1 MTTIN
6 TLAVFNAARIQGKS
20 TQAVVDAIIALH
32 IDASNKDGVNAI
44 ANAYK
49 TGRLCASLGL
59 KTAKE
64 AEQVFA
70 RAPYANNRG
79 VPFPADG
86 KARRTADQDK
96 ACRNAISA
104 WSTMRLLAGAPS
116 AQTGKDRSA
125 RQTEGEP
132 MVAKLPANMVTIARA
147 QSANDVQA
155 FALRIADVVKRY
167 LDMNAGIAGG
177 MTAGTLRDFVVDIP
191 EAVKLDNAPE
201 TAKAA

>member
-1 MTTIN
+1 MSTLN

-49 TGRLCASLGL
+49 AGRLCASLGL
-59 KTAKE
+59 KSEKE
-64 AEQVFA
+64 ANAVFA

-79 VPFPADG
+79 IPFPADG

-104 WSTMRLLAGAPS
+104 WSTMRLLAGLESARNGAQRAARTPETKTS
-116 AQTGKDRSA
+116 AQ
-125 RQTEGEP
+125 
-132 MVAKLPANMVTIARA
+132 LPANMVTIAKA
-147 QSANDVQA
+147 KSPADVHT
-155 FALRIADVVKRY
+155 FALKVAGVVKRY
-167 LDMNAGIAGG
+167 LDMNDKLATGDVGQA
-177 MTAGTLRDFVVDIP
+177 LRDFVA
-191 EAVKLDNAPE
+191 AVNKPAL
-201 TAKAA
+201 AKAA

>member
-1 MTTIN
+1 MSITVSAIHTS
-6 TLAVFNAARIQGKS
+6 TVFNAARVQGKS

-49 TGRLCASLGL
+49 AGRLCASLGL
-59 KTAKE
+59 KSQKE
-64 AEQVFA
+64 ADAVFA

-104 WSTMRLLAGAPS
+104 WSTMRLLAGLESARNGAQRAGRTPS
-116 AQTGKDRSA
+116 AGKPA
-125 RQTEGEP
+125 Q
-132 MVAKLPANMVTIARA
+132 LPANMVLIAKA
-147 QSANDVQA
+147 KNTDDVHT
-155 FALRIADVVKRY
+155 FALKVAGVVKRY
-167 LDMNAGIAGG
+167 LDMNDKLATGDVGQA
-177 MTAGTLRDFVVDIP
+177 LRDFVA
-191 EAVKLDNAPE
+191 AVNKPAL
-201 TAKAA
+201 AKAA